1 MANDAKSLR
10 NFAVRKTT
18 IDNFSSKLIFGHDMV
33 RFLQLGQNKRRG
45 RTGRKT
51 KGSTLNFQLLP
62 LLETSSRKLIEWRI
76 TEVTISY
83 QYFRIKVLQPKDKF
97 NAEVENKF

>member
-1 MANDAKSLR
+1 MENVFVNS
-10 NFAVRKTT
+10 FVY
-18 IDNFSSKLIFGHDMV
+18 V
-33 RFLQLGQNKRRG
+33 
-45 RTGRKT
+45 
-51 KGSTLNFQLLP
+51 LLH
-62 LLETSSRKLIEWRI
+62 LIEWRI